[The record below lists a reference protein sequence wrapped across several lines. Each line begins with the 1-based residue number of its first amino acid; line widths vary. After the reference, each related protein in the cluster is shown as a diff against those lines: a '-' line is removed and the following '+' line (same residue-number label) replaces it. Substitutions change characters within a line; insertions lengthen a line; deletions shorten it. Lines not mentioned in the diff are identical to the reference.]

1 MMKQF
6 SPWQALDLDSEDLEK
21 ASDENKALQL
31 DLKRKF
37 QATFETVQ
45 GRWVLE
51 YLNGRF
57 LMGRVVDENAKHP
70 LVSAGIREGE
80 MRVIHAIHR
89 LIAPEKDND

>member
-1 MMKQF
+1 MMKPLT
-6 SPWQALDLDSEDLEK
+6 PWQALDLDSDDLNK

-37 QATFETVQ
+37 QATFETVHGQ
-45 GRWVLE
+45 WVLE

-57 LMGRVVDENAKHP
+57 LMGQVVDEHAVHP